1 MDLVDD
7 GFGGRRILVDDGFVW
22 TMPVC
27 MDDRLLS
34 EQFWWTTGFGG
45 RCAFV
50 WTMVD
55 LYGRPITKRAILVDD
70 GFWWTMRICMDDG
83 RFVWTMVDLYGRPIT
98 KRVILV
104 DDGFVWTTDY

>member
-1 MDLVDD
+1 LVDDSWTTDLVDD
-7 GFGGRRILVDDGFVW
+7 GFGGRWIWW
-22 TMPVC
+22 TTDFGGRWIC
-27 MDDRLLS
+27 MDDA
-34 EQFWWTTGFGG
+34 G
-45 RCAFV
+45 
-50 WTMVD
+50 